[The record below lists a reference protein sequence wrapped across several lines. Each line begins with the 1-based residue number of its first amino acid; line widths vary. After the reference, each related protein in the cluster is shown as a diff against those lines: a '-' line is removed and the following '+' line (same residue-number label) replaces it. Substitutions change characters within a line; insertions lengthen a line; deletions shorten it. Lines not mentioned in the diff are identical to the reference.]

1 MLGLGESTKIK
12 KIIPKKIIFGKFK
25 KDLNPNRRN
34 SFNDEI
40 SRVTLTNEISPHSL
54 NIEEG
59 KEIKNVFVIK
69 LDAKKEKISDINIS
83 ILSRFFGQK
92 ILYLISYE
100 GRGKLAIFQ
109 EKLFQTDYQN
119 IDEIQIEL
127 EGLNLDTIWE
137 NLVLSISGYE
147 VQEDRTLEEQIKI
160 EEKRNK
166 LIKQIERLDRQGRRE
181 SQPKKSFEI
190 YQKMK
195 KLKKELEEL

>member
-12 KIIPKKIIFGKFK
+12 KIIPKKIIFEKFK

-40 SRVTLTNEISPHSL
+40 SRITLTNEISPHSL

-69 LDAKKEKISDINIS
+69 LDVKKEKISDVNIS

-100 GRGKLAIFQ
+100 GRGRLAIFQ
-109 EKLFQTDYQN
+109 EKLFQTEYQN

-147 VQEDRTLEEQIKI
+147 IQEDKTLEEQIKI

>member
-1 MLGLGESTKIK
+1 MLRLGESTKIK

-40 SRVTLTNEISPHSL
+40 SRVTLTNEISSHSL

-69 LDAKKEKISDINIS
+69 LDAKKEKISDVNIS
-83 ILSRFFGQK
+83 LLSRFFGQK

-100 GRGKLAIFQ
+100 GQGKLAIFQ

-147 VQEDRTLEEQIKI
+147 IQEDKTLEEQIKI

>member
-12 KIIPKKIIFGKFK
+12 KIIPKKIIFEKFK

-69 LDAKKEKISDINIS
+69 LDVKKEKISDVNIS

-100 GRGKLAIFQ
+100 GRGRLAIFQ

-147 VQEDRTLEEQIKI
+147 IQEDKTLEEQIKI

>member
-12 KIIPKKIIFGKFK
+12 KIIPKKIIFEKFK

-40 SRVTLTNEISPHSL
+40 SRITLTNEISPHSL

-69 LDAKKEKISDINIS
+69 LDVKKEKISDVNIS

-100 GRGKLAIFQ
+100 GRGRLAIFQ

-147 VQEDRTLEEQIKI
+147 IQEDKTLEEQIKI